1 MTMTRNDDIRVRYAP
16 SPTGKQHIGGARTAL
31 FNWAYARRHGGK
43 FLLRIEDTDE
53 GRSTREYETAILEGL
68 AWLGL
73 DWDEGPDIGG
83 PHGPYRQS
91 ERYARYTEMAKLLE
105 AKGAAYRCFCTTERL
120 DQLREAQEKNKEKP
134 AYDGKCRDLDPAERA
149 RRLAGGEPAVLRFK
163 VPTGETRFTDLI
175 RGEVVFQNKEVD
187 DWVMVRADGTPIY
200 NFAVVCDD
208 VDMRITHVLR
218 GEEHL
223 TNTPKQI
230 LLYQALGLPFPT
242 FGHLPLMLGTDGKK
256 LSKRT
261 GDTALQ
267 DYRDKG
273 YPKKAIVNFL
283 CLQGWALDG
292 KTEVF
297 GIDELV
303 RNFDPTQVSKA
314 GAVFDLD
321 KFRWLAGEYLRREPL
336 EELFE
341 HCAPYLVLSG
351 RVGREELVGRRA
363 WLLQALALEKD
374 RLHIYSELPERLTW
388 AFADDRAVV
397 YSEAA
402 LVNVRKQAD
411 WKGTLSAYL
420 EWLRPKLAERIAKDA
435 LREATKAWVAE
446 RKLKMP
452 ALFQPLRC
460 ALTGEAGGPDLF
472 DSIDLVGAERA
483 LVRIETA
490 LVRMG

>member
-1 MTMTRNDDIRVRYAP
+1 MTRNDKIRVRYAP

-31 FNWAYARRHGGK
+31 FNWAYARRHDGK

-53 GRSTREYETAILEGL
+53 ERSTREYETAILEGL
-68 AWLGL
+68 SWLGL
-73 DWDEGPDIGG
+73 DWDEGPDVGG
-83 PHGPYRQS
+83 PFGPYRQS
-91 ERYARYTEMAKLLE
+91 ERYPRYAEMAKQLE
-105 AKGAAYRCFCTTERL
+105 ASGAAYRCFCTTERL

-134 AYDGKCRDLDPAERA
+134 AYDGKCRNIDPGERA
-149 RRLAGGEPAVLRFK
+149 KRLAAGEPAVLRFK
-163 VPTGETRFTDLI
+163 VPAGETRFTDLI

-230 LLYQALGLPFPT
+230 LLYKAMGLPFPT

-267 DYRDKG
+267 AYREKG
-273 YPKKAIVNFL
+273 YPKAAIVNFL

-297 GIDELV
+297 TVDQLV
-303 RNFDPTQVSKA
+303 ANFDPTQVSKA
-314 GAVFDLD
+314 GAVFDQD
-321 KFRWLAGEYLRREPL
+321 KFRWMAGEYLRKEPL
-336 EELFE
+336 EQLFE
-341 HCAPYLVLSG
+341 HCAPYLVASG
-351 RVGREELVGRRA
+351 LVQEAELASKHA

-374 RLHIYSELPERLTW
+374 RIHIYAELPERLKW
-388 AFADDRAVV
+388 AFASDREIA
-397 YSEAA
+397 YAEAA
-402 LVNVRKQAD
+402 LANVRKQAD

-420 EWLRPKLAERIAKDA
+420 EWLRPKLADRVPKAA
-435 LREATKAWVAE
+435 LRDATKAWVGE

-472 DSIDLVGAERA
+472 DVIELIGSDRA
-483 LVRIETA
+483 LVRIETGLA
-490 LVRMG
+490 RMG